1 MSHAQICA
9 TQLLDQSR
17 ISHELMIA
25 QYLIIAQYL
34 MIIAQYLIFVSSS
47 KISIQK
53 ILFGPSECTILKF
66 SENWLNFNKIG
77 ISIPYRFGSEMKIM
91 QVCVKMLNLGY
102 ASQFGVYTL

>member
-9 TQLLDQSR
+9 TQLLDQSH

-47 KISIQK
+47 KINLQEV
-53 ILFGPSECTILKF
+53 LF
-66 SENWLNFNKIG
+66 SEKVIYHQF
-77 ISIPYRFGSEMKIM
+77 M
-91 QVCVKMLNLGY
+91 QFTLCSLLVK
-102 ASQFGVYTL
+102 VT